1 MTRGTSCAGW
11 DGTVLWISFG
21 LIFVGLA
28 VFVFFSFLN
37 RRRRLKKNCCC
48 GTPGLFPP
56 LDFLTG
62 HPSRLVLT
70 LTLMALSGHVVQNTI
85 LQPVLFTDR
94 SNTVSQIISAVVRL
108 GWIVYAAFLFLPSVT
123 CSATVIPIIGYTIG
137 SLYTGLLIV
146 WYALWVHSF
155 RLGCLYFSTEITVDT
170 PEISTTVVGITPVI
184 LCLAGVLIWYVVS
197 LVKEIWKKIKG
208 QSSWIQSH
216 PTLHFNSYKY
226 LKFLL
231 NKEKTLDNRKD
242 LAMRSGVLHKIKNK
256 IYTNRPGFA
265 YPLRLIVSLG
275 GASIVLFELSFLLIT
290 QFLTITDNILMRLDT
305 IANNSCN
312 DPTSI
317 MDSTNNTLL
326 CDFLEYR
333 QDIIIGFSVFLIM
346 GPFIAFPFSLLQL
359 LPILKNARTHLLQ
372 GFKGD
377 KSFIPKG
384 VEFSPSFIIASTIKY
399 PGYQIGYIV
408 LGWMLYALTVWLF
421 GVLLLA
427 VVFAFVYAYAAV
439 LLIISSIIL
448 TIIINIFIQVLIN
461 VTCKFVFVE
470 EKGKEQIILTNKRLY
485 HITSYLLYCYNGLLG
500 LGSSIGRM
508 VFAAGQGLVLAPRLD
523 ISGMK
528 KPNLDKGHL
537 TYLGF
542 IQLELIQNNAIVHVF
557 VDILSESVKER
568 NRNGQHKEK
577 FNYLQAQE
585 SGENRRSV
593 TVEINGGSI
602 EELESYSE
610 AKQGHSSTIVSAT
623 VYDLFGGSRPRV
635 SQRAFNRWHLAYM
648 LMKNP
653 SIRNTRSCTLNE
665 FK

>member
-48 GTPGLFPP
+48 GTPGLFP
-56 LDFLTG
+56 
-62 HPSRLVLT
+62 
-70 LTLMALSGHVVQNTI
+70 
-85 LQPVLFTDR
+85 
-94 SNTVSQIISAVVRL
+94 
-108 GWIVYAAFLFLPSVT
+108 
-123 CSATVIPIIGYTIG
+123 
-137 SLYTGLLIV
+137 
-146 WYALWVHSF
+146 
-155 RLGCLYFSTEITVDT
+155 
-170 PEISTTVVGITPVI
+170 
-184 LCLAGVLIWYVVS
+184 
-197 LVKEIWKKIKG
+197 
-208 QSSWIQSH
+208 
-216 PTLHFNSYKY
+216 
-226 LKFLL
+226 
-231 NKEKTLDNRKD
+231 
-242 LAMRSGVLHKIKNK
+242 
-256 IYTNRPGFA
+256 
-265 YPLRLIVSLG
+265 
-275 GASIVLFELSFLLIT
+275 
-290 QFLTITDNILMRLDT
+290 
-305 IANNSCN
+305 
-312 DPTSI
+312 
-317 MDSTNNTLL
+317 
-326 CDFLEYR
+326 
-333 QDIIIGFSVFLIM
+333 
-346 GPFIAFPFSLLQL
+346 
-359 LPILKNARTHLLQ
+359 THLLQ

-439 LLIISSIIL
+439 LLIISSIM
-448 TIIINIFIQVLIN
+448 
-461 VTCKFVFVE
+461 
-470 EKGKEQIILTNKRLY
+470 RLY